1 MKYKITLLGT
11 LTRSLLGTIAA
22 SLLLGAC
29 SKKFISLDPIS
40 NANVQNFYVT
50 QDDFTNAIYG
60 AYADLNT
67 NGVYNDYMQLV
78 GDLRSDNT
86 QMGTTASDRFAFQ
99 DMNTFNMQPTSQ
111 IVESIWDDNYV
122 GIRDVNAILDRI
134 DKADI
139 PANVKTQI
147 TGEAQFLRGL
157 FYFNLVRVF
166 GPVPLVTASLNT
178 IQDAYAIGRTDT
190 GLVYQQIIK
199 DLTASQTGLPLSV
212 PASQMGRATKGAAGS
227 LLGKVYLTMHD
238 FATAAATLNT
248 VIQSGQYSLLPKY
261 ADLWDATKKNSV
273 ESIFAVQFQ
282 ESVTAPTGAPFT
294 TRYFPYQYPLFSFST
309 TSGGYDIPTTNIDSA
324 YEPGDLR
331 KAASLKE
338 NYTNKQGQLITGLQ
352 GRFEY
357 KFHDNPVQNG
367 GSNDNWPV
375 LRYADVLLM
384 YAEALNEQSFVPD
397 GPAFGLL
404 NKIRERAGL
413 ADKTSGNS
421 NAALVIA
428 TQNDFRLAMEQE
440 RRVEF
445 AFEGH
450 RWFDLVRTGRAIA
463 VLGPRIM
470 GGVSSAQLVLPI
482 PLSQID
488 VNPSKI
494 TQNAG
499 SK

>member
-1 MKYKITLLGT
+1 MKYKRTLLNI
-11 LTRSLLGTIAA
+11 IAA

-60 AYADLNT
+60 AYADLNSS
-67 NGVYNDYMQLV
+67 GVYNDYMQLV

-86 QMGTTASDRFAFQ
+86 QMGTTASDRFSFQ

-111 IVESIWDDNYV
+111 IVESIWNDNYV

-134 DKADI
+134 GKANI
-139 PANVKTQI
+139 PADVKTQI
-147 TGEAQFLRGL
+147 TGEAQFLRAL

-166 GPVPLVTASLNT
+166 GPVPLVTTSLNT
-178 IQDAYAIGRTDT
+178 IREAYAIGRTDT
-190 GLVYQQIIK
+190 GQVYQQIIK
-199 DLTASQTGLPLSV
+199 DLTAAQAALPLSV
-212 PASQMGRATKGAAGS
+212 PAGQMGRITKGAAGA
-227 LLGKVYLTMHD
+227 LLGKVYLTTHD
-238 FATAAATLNT
+238 FSNAATTLNT
-248 VIQSGQYSLLPKY
+248 VIQSNQYDLLPTY

-282 ESVTAPTGAPFT
+282 ASITNGTGAPFT

-331 KAASLKE
+331 HEASMKTS
-338 NYTNKQGQLITGLQ
+338 YTNKQGQLITGLQ

-357 KFHDNPVQNG
+357 KFHDNPIQSG

-384 YAEALNEQSFVPD
+384 YAEALNEQSFVAD
-397 GPAFGLL
+397 GPAFNNL
-404 NKIRERAGL
+404 NKVRERAGL
-413 ADKTSGNS
+413 PDKTSTH
-421 NAALVIA
+421 ADPALRIA
-428 TQNDFRLAMEQE
+428 TQADFRLAMEQE

-470 GGVSSAQLVLPI
+470 GGITQAQLVLPI

-488 VNPSKI
+488 VNPGKI
-494 TQNAG
+494 TQNQG

>member
-1 MKYKITLLGT
+1 MKRYRIYIGI
-11 LTRSLLGTIAA
+11 IAA
-22 SLLLGAC
+22 SLLPGAC

-60 AYADLNT
+60 AYANLNT
-67 NGVYNDYMQLV
+67 SGVYNDYIQLV
-78 GDLRSDNT
+78 GDLRADNT

-99 DMNTFNMQPTSQ
+99 DMNTFNMQPTSE
-111 IVESIWDDNYV
+111 IVESIWDDNYA
-122 GIRDVNAILDRI
+122 GIRDVNAILGQI
-134 DKADI
+134 GKATI
-139 PANVKTQI
+139 PADVKTQI
-147 TGEAQFLRGL
+147 TAEAQFLRGV

-190 GLVYQQIIK
+190 GQVYQQIVG
-199 DLTASQTGLPLSV
+199 DLTAAQAALPLSLS
-212 PASQMGRATKGAAGS
+212 ASQVGRATKGAAGA
-227 LLGKVYLTMHD
+227 LLGKVYLTIHD
-238 FATAAATLNT
+238 FSNAANSLNT
-248 VIQSGQYSLLPKY
+248 VIQSNQYSLLPNY

-282 ESVTAPTGAPFT
+282 ESIAAPTGAPFT

-324 YEPGDLR
+324 YESGDLR
-331 KAASLKE
+331 KTASMKE
-338 NYTNKQGQLITGLQ
+338 SYTNKQGQLVTGLQ

-384 YAEALNEQSFVPD
+384 YAEALNEQSFIPD
-397 GPAFGLL
+397 GPAYTYL
-404 NKIRERAGL
+404 NKVRERAGL
-413 ADKTSGNS
+413 SDKTST
-421 NAALVIA
+421 NANPALLIA
-428 TQNDFRLAMEQE
+428 SQNDFRLAMEQE

-463 VLGPRIM
+463 VLGPRTM
-470 GGVSSAQLVLPI
+470 GGITPAQLVLPI

-494 TQNAG
+494 TQNEG